1 MQPGQDKNEWQSPV
15 EQPSRSPYAVP
26 EEQSSSPTPVVS
38 LAPDPMTLEEAEQD
52 TQDEPPVNANAPV
65 EQEPVHWQAHE
76 YIHHEKSP
84 IWFFWFTLV
93 IIGLMVA
100 AIFLMQS
107 ITFAILI
114 PVMAAALIVY
124 SRRPPRVLNY
134 TLSKK
139 GLHINDNLYPFA
151 QFKGFGVIRDG
162 EEFSVMLIPIK
173 RFQPGVTVYFPEEA
187 GEAIVDMLGTR
198 LPMQELHLDM
208 IDRVIRKLRI

>member
-1 MQPGQDKNEWQSPV
+1 MQPDQDKNEWQPPV

-26 EEQSSSPTPVVS
+26 EQQPSSPTSTPVVS
-38 LAPDPMTLEEAEQD
+38 LAPDPMTMGGPEQESP
-52 TQDEPPVNANAPV
+52 DEPVSEPT

-93 IIGLMVA
+93 IIGLMIA

-124 SRRPPRVLNY
+124 SRRPPRVLSY

-139 GLHINDNLYPFA
+139 GLHINDRLYPFA

-187 GEAIVDMLGTR
+187 GEAIVDILGTR